1 VATSTTLSHHH
12 FPYFASSA
20 GTTLNPQA
28 NKAKLLYFQCYFL
41 NYLWYSQP
49 PRIECWVGTTHCQL
63 DKGQDNGV
71 EFCGGG
77 SPGCPEVI
85 ARYARTGEP
94 LAYIEPSTPK
104 RRKPRCSRQLA
115 FSSPSSVQLAFFV
128 TDPPPLPL
136 SRRPHCQL
144 GI

>member
-1 VATSTTLSHHH
+1 MATSTTLSHHH

-94 LAYIEPSTPK
+94 LAYIEASTPK
-104 RRKPRCSRQLA
+104 RRSLDARDNSHSRLQA
-115 FSSPSSVQLAFFV
+115 RYSSRFLLPTHHPYPSHGALIVS
-128 TDPPPLPL
+128 
-136 SRRPHCQL
+136 
-144 GI
+144 